1 MQKTSITSSFEMS
14 NSCQN
19 LGGTAWSSS
28 AGSTVSIAA
37 SFRKA
42 DPRTCGSPTTWSL
55 RSAAQAATAL
65 AGICTHRRA
74 HTLGSNDG
82 SGGSSG
88 CPAIFHQCL
97 LRLGTG
103 CLTSEASIAA
113 MVSQFGRRHLPHS
126 IHLHG
131 SLVPNRVQSGQNR
144 EIVWYLIRPPWYLIW
159 PECRI

>member
-1 MQKTSITSSFEMS
+1 MLKLLPKTQTIIISEVSKNMQKTSITSSFEMS

-42 DPRTCGSPTTWSL
+42 DPRTCGSPTMWSL

-82 SGGSSG
+82 SGGSHG
-88 CPAIFHQCL
+88 CSAIHHECL

-103 CLTSEASIAA
+103 CLTWEASIAA

-126 IHLHG
+126 IHLH
-131 SLVPNRVQSGQNR
+131 
-144 EIVWYLIRPPWYLIW
+144 EIAGTKSSTRLS
-159 PECRI
+159 RI

>member
-42 DPRTCGSPTTWSL
+42 DPRTCGSPTMWSL

-82 SGGSSG
+82 SGGSNG
-88 CPAIFHQCL
+88 CSAIHHECL

-103 CLTSEASIAA
+103 CLTWEASIAA

-126 IHLHG
+126 IHARNRWYQIKYQAVPYLVLLVFF
-131 SLVPNRVQSGQNR
+131 SRDLLVPNAAT
-144 EIVWYLIRPPWYLIW
+144 I
-159 PECRI
+159 